1 MAILGVL
8 IYGATHQQANSSI
21 SVRYTRP
28 TYTVTFDPNG
38 GELSTMGGGVSSKQ
52 VTLGDAYGD
61 LPTPTRTGY
70 TFAGWRKNLFEVPY
84 DIAEYK
90 NLKYNEQT
98 KEFTFGKASEMT
110 SGCYFSSLRILGLN
124 SRYIENSSV
133 LFETDYSSSDPIN
146 KIQVSKTFTRS
157 ASDDVPY
164 LAIYPNP
171 WVAVDNSLDRFF
183 FLEIDMSRY
192 PYGTYTVKFDWVGMT
207 LIGTDKA
214 DTYTIKN
221 IQLEYNG
228 DTNATES
235 AEITS
240 TSKNTT
246 QGEHSLVAMWKSNS
260 TKIRIDPNGGNYE
273 MLTAKSVAQIIE
285 GSIMPLGVPTRS
297 GYVFKGWSVSTTS
310 TNYALYTTEAY
321 GTPEVSYPSFA
332 NENCNVTRY
341 DNSTASGGERSN
353 DNLSMTIAGSN
364 NEMNPSNTGYY
375 LKFKNIGELP
385 DMTGKIGGYYH
396 GSDSYANAVFYM
408 VVRAK
413 IPVGYNIGW
422 TSNRH
427 GEGAVDEWLTDV
439 KGTGKIETYIHK
451 TICGATGEF
460 WSTNFIM
467 LDGGPYGSEAN
478 PLEWEVY
485 YSQVFDATNKTKS
498 ITNTPYFVRAG
509 SSDITLT
516 AQWEAV

>member
-1 MAILGVL
+1 MA
-8 IYGATHQQANSSI
+8 
-21 SVRYTRP
+21 
-28 TYTVTFDPNG
+28 
-38 GELSTMGGGVSSKQ
+38 
-52 VTLGDAYGD
+52 
-61 LPTPTRTGY
+61 
-70 TFAGWRKNLFEVPY
+70 
-84 DIAEYK
+84 
-90 NLKYNEQT
+90 
-98 KEFTFGKASEMT
+98 
-110 SGCYFSSLRILGLN
+110 SGCYFSSLRVLGLN

-192 PYGTYTVKFDWVGMT
+192 PYGTYTVKFDWVGIT
-207 LIGTDKA
+207 SIGTDKA

-228 DTNATES
+228 DTNATEAS
-235 AEITS
+235 EIIS

-246 QGEHSLVAMWKSNS
+246 QGEHTLVAMWKNN
-260 TKIRIDPNGGNYE
+260 TTNVYIDPNGGNYE
-273 MLTAKSVAQIIE
+273 MLTSMSVAQIIE

-310 TNYALYTTEAY
+310 TNYALYTTEVY

-332 NENCNVTRY
+332 GGNCNVHIY
-341 DNSTASGGERSN
+341 DNLAASGGKVSN
-353 DNLSMTIAGSN
+353 DNLSMTITGSST
-364 NEMNPSNTGYY
+364 EMNFSPSGYY

-385 DMTGKIGGYYH
+385 DMTGKIGGHYH
-396 GSDSYANAVFYM
+396 ASSVYANAVLYM
-408 VVRAK
+408 IIRAK
-413 IPVGYNIGW
+413 IPVGYNISW
-422 TSNRH
+422 TSNPI
-427 GEGAVDEWLTDV
+427 GVGAVREWLTDV

-451 TICGATGEF
+451 VICGATGTF
-460 WSTNFIM
+460 TNTNFVK
-467 LDGGPYGSEAN
+467 LDGGAYGSEAN

-516 AQWEAV
+516 AQWEEV